1 MCICHYEIKEVDK
14 QDKHGLSVVI
24 VWFWYLKANARRV
37 RYKLVLICY
46 IIKRWE
52 VSRNKPLLKRWKV
65 TPLLL
70 VILAQINRIK
80 NSAFSWKCFRK
91 FIFDYVIRDFVLWGK
106 IFKNRTSVFVEESLW
121 KVWSDMVHLSRTYYF
136 KFF

>member
-1 MCICHYEIKEVDK
+1 MFICHYEIKQVGK
-14 QDKHGLSVVI
+14 QNKHGLRVVI

-65 TPLLL
+65 TILLL
-70 VILAQINRIK
+70 VILAQIKGSKTQYFPGSVLENLFLITLLEISCCEARY
-80 NSAFSWKCFRK
+80 SW
-91 FIFDYVIRDFVLWGK
+91 IEQVY
-106 IFKNRTSVFVEESLW
+106 LW
-121 KVWSDMVHLSRTYYF
+121 KRAFEKFEVIWST
-136 KFF
+136 